1 MFHGGGVRF
10 FTGAASS
17 AAPRS
22 TTFAVN
28 RRRLDSPPEVLMPI
42 QLFHVDAFAAAP
54 FSGNPAAVCL
64 LGEEPRDAEWMQA
77 VAREMNLSE
86 TAFVERVGD
95 ELTIRWFTPAA
106 EVELCGHAT
115 LASAHALWEAG
126 WVAPERLIRFTS
138 ASGLLLARRVDT
150 WIELDFPSR
159 PPEAEVP
166 PRDLL
171 RHLGIDEAEFF
182 GRSADGDYLVIVD
195 HEERVRGLRPDFE
208 RLAALGA
215 RGVIVSAK
223 ARTTAKADFVSRF
236 FAPGV
241 GIDEDP
247 VTGSAHCCL
256 GPYWAERLAQPTL
269 TGYQASARGGW
280 VRVRIS
286 GDRVLLGGQ
295 ALTVSRGELTV

>member
-1 MFHGGGVRF
+1 
-10 FTGAASS
+10 
-17 AAPRS
+17 
-22 TTFAVN
+22 
-28 RRRLDSPPEVLMPI
+28 MPI

-54 FSGNPAAVCL
+54 FSGNPAAICL
-64 LGEEPRDAEWMQA
+64 LGEEPRSAEWMQV
-77 VAREMNLSE
+77 VAREMSLSE
-86 TAFVERVGD
+86 TAFVERLGD
-95 ELTIRWFTPAA
+95 EWTIRWFTPTA

-126 WVAPERLIRFTS
+126 LVAQEQSIRFTS
-138 ASGLLLARRVDT
+138 ASGLLLARRVDG

-166 PRDLL
+166 PDDLL
-171 RHLGIDEAEFF
+171 RLLGVEEAEFF
-182 GRSADGDYLVIVD
+182 GRSADDYLVVVP
-195 HEERVRGLRPDFE
+195 HESIVRGLRPDLL
-208 RLAALGA
+208 RLSKLGA

-223 ARTTAKADFVSRF
+223 ARTTERADFVSRF

-241 GIDEDP
+241 GISEDP

-256 GPYWAERLAQPTL
+256 GPYWAHRLDRPVL
-269 TGYQASARGGW
+269 TGYQASERGGW

-295 ALTVSRGELTV
+295 AVTISRGELLV